1 MKRWYIGKNYLSGV
15 GDSNLNL
22 KLRREMHLKTV
33 TCEASNTVASVKAS
47 IQLNIL
53 CNLSF
58 FQLDIKIT
66 KLIVLL
72 YIR

>member
-1 MKRWYIGKNYLSGV
+1 MISLVCETKATPAIQTYKWYIGKNYLNGV

-53 CNLSF
+53 CNF
-58 FQLDIKIT
+58 F
-66 KLIVLL
+66 
-72 YIR
+72 

>member
-1 MKRWYIGKNYLSGV
+1 LSGV

-53 CNLSF
+53 CNLIF
-58 FQLDIKIT
+58 FQLDIK
-66 KLIVLL
+66 
-72 YIR
+72 